1 MLIKTRKLTSWKCL
15 WIVSPKNR
23 LFQKNVSKNSL
34 HWSWR
39 SSNPFIALL
48 CRKWLGKSFEEK
60 IFGRGWEEFPYKS
73 KFHIFLESL
82 FQREGIVLIKMPKK
96 LKRERA
102 ERSAFS
108 VANSWLEV
116 SACYRLAVTHLGS
129 PSLNLNFLTSR
140 HPTLFTPDQKFIRVG
155 NTDYFTSKEDAYFEF

>member
-1 MLIKTRKLTSWKCL
+1 MFFRGNCSEKYEKLMQNISNTPANYIFLMKAGKVVVLHMWEKTLVYKKKPFMLIKTRKLTSWKCL

-82 FQREGIVLIKMPKK
+82 FQREGIVLIKMPQK
-96 LKRERA
+96 LKREEQRGLL
-102 ERSAFS
+102 S
-108 VANSWLEV
+108 VL
-116 SACYRLAVTHLGS
+116 
-129 PSLNLNFLTSR
+129 
-140 HPTLFTPDQKFIRVG
+140 PT
-155 NTDYFTSKEDAYFEF
+155 NC